1 MSFTSMHA
9 ARRLLVAVS
18 FHHQQASRFR
28 NYLAE
33 SVGVAVA
40 VEKDVRLTHG
50 PRLYSSEDM
59 TK

>member
-33 SVGVAVA
+33 GVA
-40 VEKDVRLTHG
+40 VEKDVHLTHG